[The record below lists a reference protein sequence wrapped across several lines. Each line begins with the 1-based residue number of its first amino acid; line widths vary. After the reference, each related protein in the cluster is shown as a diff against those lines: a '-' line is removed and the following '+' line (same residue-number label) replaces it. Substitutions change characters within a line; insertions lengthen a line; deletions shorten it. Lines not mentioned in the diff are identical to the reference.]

1 MANQHTTRQTT
12 TTPQTTRPRV
22 RPILVA
28 VALVILLLS
37 LDQSAAELS
46 NYLGSVA
53 RDAIALL
60 PSLVLT
66 ASQALHPD
74 ASTHHQF
81 SLCSL
86 QMLLFWPLLQTAAKF
101 AVA

>member
-1 MANQHTTRQTT
+1 MANQHTT
-12 TTPQTTRPRV
+12 PEANK
-22 RPILVA
+22 PILRTVLVLVA
-28 VALVILLLS
+28 AIILVVS

-46 NYLGSVA
+46 NYVGSVA

-66 ASQALHPD
+66 ASLALQPD
-74 ASTHHQF
+74 ASAHHQF